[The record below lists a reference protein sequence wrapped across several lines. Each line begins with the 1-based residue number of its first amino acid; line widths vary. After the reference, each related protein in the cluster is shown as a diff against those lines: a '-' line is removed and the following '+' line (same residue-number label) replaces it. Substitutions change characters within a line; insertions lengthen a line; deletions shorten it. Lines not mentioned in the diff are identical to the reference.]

1 MTTQQ
6 KSEPWAPNGAGANN
20 DVLARGG
27 MAEQLQ
33 SDLQATEIHFM
44 PVALIAIF
52 HAAEIVKGLDQL
64 TQAGQTANA
73 SDTWPINSN
82 IENRKKYATPINFFE
97 LQSDYDQNTDGMS
110 KSDGMSIDK

>member
-20 DVLARGG
+20 DVFARGG

-44 PVALIAIF
+44 PVALKAIF
-52 HAAEIVKGLDQL
+52 MLLKLLKAL
-64 TQAGQTANA
+64 TN
-73 SDTWPINSN
+73 
-82 IENRKKYATPINFFE
+82 
-97 LQSDYDQNTDGMS
+97 
-110 KSDGMSIDK
+110 